1 METPITQ
8 AIYVNGCYRDTPLL
22 ANNLLI
28 EK

>member
-22 ANNLLI
+22 AKIHLI